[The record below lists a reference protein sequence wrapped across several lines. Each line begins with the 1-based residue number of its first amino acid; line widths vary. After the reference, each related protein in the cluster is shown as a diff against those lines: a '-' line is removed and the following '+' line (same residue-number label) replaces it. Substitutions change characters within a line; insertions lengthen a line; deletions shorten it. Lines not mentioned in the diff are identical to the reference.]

1 MGKMKIF
8 WKSWFGNLPIAF
20 AFALPLLTVVSLP
33 SFAIAVPQ
41 RVTNGLYRS
50 SSEDFF
56 QEGRRQFEREINIL
70 LKRPL
75 AKEEPVLDVSEEL
88 GIQERLS
95 PLEIQNLSPDSRN
108 RSNHRKSPRMR

>member
-1 MGKMKIF
+1 MQILR
-8 WKSWFGNLPIAF
+8 KSRFANLPIAF
-20 AFALPLLTVVSLP
+20 ALAFPLLAVVSLP

-75 AKEEPVLDVSEEL
+75 AKEEPVLDVSDEL
-88 GIQERLS
+88 PVQERLS
-95 PLEIQNLSPDSRN
+95 PLEIQNLSPGSRN
-108 RSNHRKSPRMR
+108 PSHHRKSPRMR